1 MAAGGWYAARKE
13 DSESVAQAQERQARA
28 VDAVDVEL
36 APELVLVLVFELVLI
51 LVLELLPALVPE
63 PEMVWV
69 PRIELRGEPE
79 PVP

>member
-13 DSESVAQAQERQARA
+13 DSESVAEAQERQARA

-36 APELVLVLVFELVLI
+36 APELVLVLVLELVP
-51 LVLELLPALVPE
+51 VLVPE
-63 PEMVWV
+63 PELEMVWG

-79 PVP
+79 PGL